1 MSLPIGQEN
10 VERVEKL
17 IEEFGLEAQIIRHP
31 QTAITSL
38 QSHLDLYGGTAEQVL
53 KCLCMVSKSR
63 PLVVMASGE
72 ITIDMKKLEKV
83 SGLKDIRMARGE
95 EMQTLFGRVP
105 GGVDALT
112 VSSEMPLFADRKL
125 FEKEWV
131 VGSSGSPNAGLKI
144 APKEILKVQKPII
157 ADLAK

>member
-10 VERVEKL
+10 VECVEKI
-17 IEEFGLEAQIIRHP
+17 IEEYQLSAQVIKHP

-38 QSHLDLYGGTAEQVL
+38 QSHLDLYGGTPQQVL
-53 KCLCMVSKSR
+53 KCLCMVSKGR

-72 ITIDMKKLEKV
+72 IIIDTKKLEKI
-83 SGLKDIRMARGE
+83 SGFKEIRMARGD

-105 GGVDALT
+105 GGVDCLSVAE
-112 VSSEMPLFADRKL
+112 SMPLFADQKL

-131 VGSSGSPNAGLKI
+131 VGSSGSPY
-144 APKEILKVQKPII
+144 
-157 ADLAK
+157 